1 MDSKNRKCNVN
12 CCVYGFHS
20 RKDREI
26 NLSFHR
32 FPKARSGFAY
42 ITNKLEIIEKVDRLK
57 AWELKLLM
65 GKRPTSCLRVCSI
78 HFIEND
84 FILPEKKLRWF
95 KFKFFK
101 IKNIIN
107 IDRCSR
113 RRSHF
118 ILYNRVVSLDKHGST
133 LREINLKARDILLKA
148 VDFTN

>member
-12 CCVYGFHS
+12 CCVYICHS

-32 FPKARSGFAY
+32 FPKARS
-42 ITNKLEIIEKVDRLK
+42 EKVDRLK

-84 FILPEKKLRWF
+84 FILPGTEC
-95 KFKFFK
+95 
-101 IKNIIN
+101 KN
-107 IDRCSR
+107 RKSSR
-113 RRSHF
+113 VRSGSVNGF
-118 ILYNRVVSLDKHGST
+118 GDLTSLWRSLENT
-133 LREINLKARDILLKA
+133 EVLEDI
-148 VDFTN
+148 FYP